1 MSGMLVAK
9 SARVHGRAVKTLVG
23 GALLF
28 CVMGSGLSQTH
39 PQPYTFFKIVEV
51 FRTKMPGSA
60 LPTKIRIAASR
71 EMVIPTVSARIA
83 WLQQGQC

>member
-1 MSGMLVAK
+1 MSGMLAAK
-9 SARVHGRAVKTLVG
+9 SARVHRRAVKTLVG

-51 FRTKMPGSA
+51 FRTKMPDSA
-60 LPTKIRIAASR
+60 TSH
-71 EMVIPTVSARIA
+71 
-83 WLQQGQC
+83 

>member
-1 MSGMLVAK
+1 VK
-9 SARVHGRAVKTLVG
+9 SARVHRRAVKTLVG

-51 FRTKMPGSA
+51 FRTKMLDSA
-60 LPTKIRIAASR
+60 TSH
-71 EMVIPTVSARIA
+71 
-83 WLQQGQC
+83 